1 MVGQQL
7 AIGLHLTFTNF
18 ANEKILVKVFL
29 KNLMKYL
36 LGQSF
41 HISWKLSQVHDP
53 FSFLWGLSWF
63 LNCRHLQAIRSWIG
77 AVWSQNGRFLH
88 RFPQLLTF
96 KCVFQSQF
104 NCPRNKIA
112 SNNPLSICRS
122 CLWHKSVFYIVFLN
136 VVGCSVVFM
145 NKRGWLSFENLTLK
159 STSNS
164 PFCGGG
170 VCPDWLL
177 TVVSTKS
184 DPSSFCQKAAAA

>member
-1 MVGQQL
+1 MSWSASNWQL
-7 AIGLHLTFTNF
+7 ASIWHLPILPTKRFWSKYF
-18 ANEKILVKVFL
+18 SKILWNIFWGKVSIFL
-29 KNLMKYL
+29 ENFPRFTVL
-36 LGQSF
+36 L
-41 HISWKLSQVHDP
+41 LSVR
-53 FSFLWGLSWF
+53 FVLVFELSA
-63 LNCRHLQAIRSWIG
+63 LTAAIRSWIG

-122 CLWHKSVFYIVFLN
+122 CLWHKICFYIVFFN
-136 VVGCSVVFM
+136 VLGCSVVFM

-170 VCPDWLL
+170 VCPDWLA
-177 TVVSTKS
+177 TVVSAKS
-184 DPSSFCQKAAAA
+184 DPSSFCLEAA